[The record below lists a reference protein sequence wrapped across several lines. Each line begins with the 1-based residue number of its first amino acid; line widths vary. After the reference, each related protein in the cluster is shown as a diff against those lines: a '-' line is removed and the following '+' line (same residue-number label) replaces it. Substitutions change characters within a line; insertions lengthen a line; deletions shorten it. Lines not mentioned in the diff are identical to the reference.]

1 MKRFCLL
8 ALCAMSFGLLAHA
21 PRALAIEAFKKEF
34 IAVYVKADSADAG
47 DQAFAAAVKK
57 ANCNVCHVG
66 TKKKDRNEYGK
77 ALDELLDKKAD
88 IKNTEKI
95 RQALETVAAK
105 KSNPA
110 DESSPTFGDLIK
122 AHKLPGGDAPAAPA
136 AAGN

>member
-1 MKRFCLL
+1 MLVGSN
-8 ALCAMSFGLLAHA
+8 AAYG
-21 PRALAIEAFKKEF
+21 IEAFKKEF
-34 IAVYVKADSADAG
+34 VALYVKADSADAG

-66 TKKKDRNEYGK
+66 AKKKDRNEYGK

-88 IKNTEKI
+88 AKDSEKI
-95 RQALETVAAK
+95 KAALEKVAGM

-110 DESSPTFGDLIK
+110 DASSPTFGDLIK
-122 AHKLPGGDAPAAPA
+122 EHKLPGGDAPAAA